1 MIQPDSLPSSAI
13 EGEFHGD
20 VSWLLPEK
28 RHPYYIVAPRY
39 IRTSAGIKALHLLCH
54 ALNRLGERAYLI
66 TYPYYPPAYATN
78 PELNTPLLTQ
88 RVLEYDFEAGLT
100 PIVVYPETVPGNP
113 FHAPFVVRY
122 VLNYPGLLGGDTT
135 YGEDEF
141 CVTYSEHLAKSVCN
155 SRLTLFL
162 PASDPRVFHPYP
174 RVQRKGSC
182 FYAGKYKYHH
192 GGEFYEITNNSVEIT
207 RDQPDSPTPG
217 QIADLF
223 RRSELFYTYENTAL
237 AIEAL
242 LCECPVVFL
251 PNPYLDHII
260 GIEEHGWDGIAWGYD
275 DGEIARA
282 KNTVHNASEHYL
294 GLFAVFSKML
304 RDFVA
309 QTQDAAGQLL
319 YLEPLTIPQS
329 GTPNF
334 CVRLG
339 EAFKI
344 GHQMLVDRGFLETAK
359 RATKKILRTRL
370 KS

>member
-1 MIQPDSLPSSAI
+1 MIQPESLAPSAI
-13 EGEFHGD
+13 EGESPGD

-39 IRTSAGIKALHLLCH
+39 VRTSAGIKVLHLLCH

-88 RVLEYDFEAGLT
+88 RVLEYDFEAGLA

-113 FHAPFVVRY
+113 FHASFVVRY
-122 VLNYPGLLGGDTT
+122 VLNFPGLLGGDTT

-141 CVTYSEHLAKSVCN
+141 CVTYSEHLAKSVHN

-174 RVQRKGSC
+174 RVPRKGSC

-192 GGEFYEITNNSVEIT
+192 GGELYEITNNSVEIT

-223 RRSELFYTYENTAL
+223 RHSEVFYTYENTAL

-260 GIEEHGWDGIAWGYD
+260 GIEEHGWDGIAWGHD

-304 RDFVA
+304 REFVA
-309 QTQDAAGQLL
+309 QT
-319 YLEPLTIPQS
+319 
-329 GTPNF
+329 
-334 CVRLG
+334 
-339 EAFKI
+339 
-344 GHQMLVDRGFLETAK
+344 
-359 RATKKILRTRL
+359 
-370 KS
+370 